1 MLATII
7 HRGLSVWINPVE
19 RSARV
24 QVHMPGRPED
34 HVVSV
39 RRQGDGWVVAD
50 TREDEPV
57 WFAGFEGALGAALS
71 CAAEALEDRLLGEL
85 AHGATEAIAA
95 EQLGQRQIEQR
106 EPGQREQASR

>member
-1 MLATII
+1 MLATIV

-39 RRQGDGWVVAD
+39 QRLGDGWVVAD
-50 TREDEPV
+50 AREDEPI
-57 WFAGFEGALGAALS
+57 WFAGFEQALGEALS

-85 AHGATEAIAA
+85 ARGATEAITA
-95 EQLGQRQIEQR
+95 EQLGQRQL
-106 EPGQREQASR
+106 GQREHASR

>member
-1 MLATII
+1 MLATIV

-39 RRQGDGWVVAD
+39 QRLADGWAVAD
-50 TREDEPV
+50 AREDEPI
-57 WFAGFEGALGAALS
+57 WFAGFEQALGEALS

-85 AHGATEAIAA
+85 ARGDAASAA
-95 EQLGQRQIEQR
+95 ERLGQRDR
-106 EPGQREQASR
+106 ASR